1 MKIFGSS
8 HLLNQSG
15 GIGTAV
21 IIHYAEIHILD
32 FKVAA
37 FYRAGIVP
45 LLVVELCIVILTAG
59 VCKLAYQ
66 LYQSLPDSAV
76 QKKNT
81 TEWAYAKQSYKKDTN
96 RENKQE
102 E

>member
-1 MKIFGSS
+1 M
-8 HLLNQSG
+8 
-15 GIGTAV
+15 
-21 IIHYAEIHILD
+21 
-32 FKVAA
+32 
-37 FYRAGIVP
+37 
-45 LLVVELCIVILTAG
+45 ILTAG
-59 VCKLAYQ
+59 ACKLAYQ
-66 LYQSLPDSAV
+66 LYQSLPASAV